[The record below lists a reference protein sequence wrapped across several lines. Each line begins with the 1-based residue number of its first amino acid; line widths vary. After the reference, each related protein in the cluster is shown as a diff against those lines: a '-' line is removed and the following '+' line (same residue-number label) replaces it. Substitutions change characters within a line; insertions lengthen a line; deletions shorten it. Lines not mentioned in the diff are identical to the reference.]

1 MATLIGELSKKIGIP
16 AHTIRYYEELGLI
29 NPSRSESSY
38 RVYIQEDEGRL
49 LFIRQAKQYGF
60 TLKDIKQI
68 LSLKDSGKTPCPQV
82 AKILARNLADIDK
95 RIMEMQCFRQQ
106 LQEKYLRIELTK
118 QFPGVVCGLIEE
130 D

>member
-1 MATLIGELSKKIGIP
+1 VATLIGELSKKIGIP